1 MLRKMFNAL
10 IVITMLLA
18 MPSVAFAQDTGPTV
32 PMDDVSEWLIP
43 QGAVM
48 EPEVAEE
55 LAAAT
60 GDVEVVVQLAEDP
73 LAVAATKQSSSGR
86 SMSAAGQSNYKASL
100 GARQSSLMGR
110 IASLGGVEIARTSI
124 ALNAVIVKI
133 PAENIVAVSKLAGVK
148 SVRPVGRYEKDLTA
162 TVPYIG
168 ATALHDLGV
177 DGTGVVVGVLDSGVD
192 YIHFN
197 LGGSGD
203 VAEYD
208 ANDPTIIEPGTFP
221 TAKVIAGYDFTGEVW
236 PNGDRAVDPD
246 PLDKGTG
253 AGHGTHVSDIIAGR
267 NGVAPGAKLIVAK
280 ACSSVSTSCDG
291 VGLLLGVDF
300 MLDPNGDGSMSDKV
314 DVLNLS
320 LGSSY
325 GQKEDDLSF
334 ALANAVKQGV
344 VVVTSAGNSANKPYV
359 AGSPSVTPEIISVA
373 QTETPGAV
381 AIPLVI
387 NAPAA
392 IAGVYSNTATVEW
405 APIGAGFTGD
415 VVFIGTACP
424 GQPLLADPTGKVA
437 LVDRGT
443 CAISLKTDVAGD
455 AGAIGMLLG
464 LVAPGDAVSFSY
476 GGGENMIP
484 TLVITRSTSNLIKNA
499 LLTDT
504 VNVTV
509 SSDAGIPLV
518 GSMAATSS
526 RGPSYSYQA
535 IKPDIGAPGASVS
548 AVYGTGTGEAAFGG
562 TSGAAPMVSGSAALL
577 LQARPKLTPVEV
589 KGLLM
594 NTAETEIYT
603 NPALLPGEL
612 APITRIGGGEVRV
625 DRAVAAMTLA
635 GDKKAATASLSF
647 GYQPVLGKKTFSKTV
662 VVHNYTNKL
671 RKYTLSNEFRYADD
685 EESGAVKLSMPKSI
699 TVPAKSTREF
709 KVTLTVD
716 ASKLPNWTLNGGS
729 QGGNGNLLNQHEFD
743 GYIYIKDAMEEVH
756 VAWHILPHKSANVVV
771 APTKLTLAGKPRMVK
786 LINAHGAADGE
797 ADIFAWTG
805 SSKKMPSSELPG
817 PGDNFAVIDLR
828 SVGVRPVI
836 IGETDEGYE
845 YGIQF
850 AITTFGMRSHPAYP
864 AEFDV
869 YIDVDRD
876 GVDDYVAYT
885 AENGGFAA
893 TGQTLVYLVDL
904 ATGSGGAYF
913 YLDASLDSSNAI
925 LTIPMTG
932 FMDMDLDTQFNF
944 SVYAFDNYFTGALT
958 DSIEGMTHTLGVPK
972 FDTDVA
978 SVVVAPNDYENVQVF
993 AVPGGADASP
1003 SQMGILFMFRDAF
1016 FKGDFSLES
1025 YELPVKP

>member
-1 MLRKMFNAL
+1 MLRKMFNAV
-10 IVITMLLA
+10 IVVTMLLA
-18 MPSVAFAQDTGPTV
+18 MPSMAFAQDTGPTV
-32 PMDDVSEWLIP
+32 PMDDVSDWLIP
-43 QGAVM
+43 EGTVM
-48 EPEVAEE
+48 EAEVAEE

-60 GDVEVVVQLAEDP
+60 GDVEIVVQLAEDP
-73 LAVAATKQSSSGR
+73 LAVAAIKQSSSGR
-86 SMSAAGQSNYKASL
+86 SMTAGGQSNYKASL

-236 PNGDRAVDPD
+236 PNGDRALDPD

-291 VGLLLGVDF
+291 VGLLLGADF
-300 MLDPNGDGSMSDKV
+300 MLDPNGDGNMSDKV

-325 GQKEDDLSF
+325 GQKEDDLSA
-334 ALANAVKQGV
+334 ALANVVKMGV

-405 APIGAGFTGD
+405 APIGAGFSGE
-415 VVFIGTACP
+415 VVYVGRACP
-424 GQPLLADPTGKVA
+424 GDTLLADPTGKVA

-443 CAISLKTDVAGD
+443 CSISLKVDVAGD
-455 AGAIGMLLG
+455 AGATGMLLG

-484 TLVITRSTSNLIKNA
+484 MLVITQPVSNLIKANLA
-499 LLTDT
+499 AP
-504 VNVTV
+504 VMVTV
-509 SSDAGIPLV
+509 SSEAGIPLV

-526 RGPSYSYQA
+526 RGPSFSYQA

-577 LQARPKLTPVEV
+577 LQARPKLTPAEV

-594 NTAETEIYT
+594 NTAETEVYT

-612 APITRIGGGEVRV
+612 APITRIGSGEVRV

-635 GDKKAATASLSF
+635 GDKKAQTASLSF
-647 GYQPVLGKKTFSKTV
+647 GYQPVLGKKIFTKTV
-662 VVHNYTNKL
+662 VVHNYSNKL
-671 RKYTLSNEFRYADD
+671 RKYSITNEFRYADD
-685 EESGAVKLSMPKSI
+685 QESGAVKLSMPKTI
-699 TVPAKSTREF
+699 TVPARSTREF
-709 KVTLTVD
+709 KVKMTVD

-729 QGGNGNLLNQHEFD
+729 QGGNGNLLNMHEFD
-743 GYIYIKDAMEEVH
+743 GYIYITDAMEQVH

-771 APTKLTLAGKPRMVK
+771 APTKLTLAGKPRSVK
-786 LINAHGAADGE
+786 LINVLGAADGE
-797 ADIFAWTG
+797 TDIFAWTG

-850 AITTFGMRSHPAYP
+850 AITTFGTRSHPAYP

-869 YIDVDRD
+869 YIDVNRD

-885 AENGGFAA
+885 SENGGFAA

-904 ATGSGGAYF
+904 AAGTGGAYF

-944 SVYAFDNYFTGALT
+944 SVYAYDNYFTGSLT
-958 DSIEGMTHTLGVPK
+958 DSIEGMTHTLGMPK

-978 SVVVAPNDYENVQVF
+978 SVVVAPNDYEKVEVS
-993 AVPGGADASP
+993 AIAGGDTASP

-1016 FKGDFSLES
+1016 FQGNYSLES